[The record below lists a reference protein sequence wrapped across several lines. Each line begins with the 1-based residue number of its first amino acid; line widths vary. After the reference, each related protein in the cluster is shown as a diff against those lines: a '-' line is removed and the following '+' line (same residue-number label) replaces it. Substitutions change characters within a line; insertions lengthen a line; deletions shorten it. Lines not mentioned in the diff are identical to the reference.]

1 METTTSANSELLIRK
16 STFIRKN
23 EQKIEN
29 VYRISKKP
37 LGTGAYGVVSKCTH
51 LTTKQERAV
60 KKVAKKKIKNM
71 ERFKQEIVILQ
82 TLDHPNV
89 LKLYEYF
96 EDEKNI
102 YLVTE
107 ICRGGEL
114 FDKII
119 EEEFFAEKYA
129 AKIFR

>member
-1 METTTSANSELLIRK
+1 M
-16 STFIRKN
+16 IRKN
-23 EQKIEN
+23 DQEIGE
-29 VYRISKKP
+29 VYKISKKP
-37 LGTGAYGVVSKCTH
+37 LGSGAYGVVSLCKHKMTG
-51 LTTKQERAV
+51 QERAV
-60 KKVAKKKIKNM
+60 KCVAKKKIKNM

-96 EDEKNI
+96 EDKKNI

-114 FDKII
+114 FDRII
-119 EEEFFAEKYA
+119 ENEFFSEKVA
-129 AKIFR
+129 AKMFKQILQSLNYCHN